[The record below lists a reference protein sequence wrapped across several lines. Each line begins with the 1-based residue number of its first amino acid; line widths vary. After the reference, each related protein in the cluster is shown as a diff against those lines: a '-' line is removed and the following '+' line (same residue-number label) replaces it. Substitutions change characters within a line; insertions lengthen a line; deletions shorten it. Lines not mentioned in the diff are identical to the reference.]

1 MPDLDPTLD
10 RQRPG
15 EGPPPNIQSI
25 VHATLETLDARQA
38 AWAEAVRQD
47 AVESV
52 ARMTYMR
59 KVRHGVRVPV
69 HDMFIVPL
77 ARASESLTR
86 KFIEQAAPLVALFLG
101 CSANKLIL
109 TGNGCVEELDIP
121 SSQSDIYFSRGWTEP
136 ELDFRLRFERDLRGH
151 VSELYRSRVRQ
162 HVGRQLESITQSWRQ
177 FAESKP

>member
-1 MPDLDPTLD
+1 MPDLDPTPH
-10 RQRPG
+10 RQQPG
-15 EGPPPNIQSI
+15 EGPPPDIQAI

-59 KVRHGVRVPV
+59 KVRQGVRVPV

-86 KFIEQAAPLVALFLG
+86 KFIEQAAPPVALFLG
-101 CSANKLIL
+101 CSANKLVL
-109 TGNGCVEELDIP
+109 TGNGCVEDLDIP
-121 SSQSDIYFSRGWTEP
+121 ASESDIHFSRGWTEP

-151 VSELYRSRVRQ
+151 VSELYGTRVRR
-162 HVGRQLESITQSWRQ
+162 HVGHQLESITRSWAR
-177 FAESKP
+177 FVETTT